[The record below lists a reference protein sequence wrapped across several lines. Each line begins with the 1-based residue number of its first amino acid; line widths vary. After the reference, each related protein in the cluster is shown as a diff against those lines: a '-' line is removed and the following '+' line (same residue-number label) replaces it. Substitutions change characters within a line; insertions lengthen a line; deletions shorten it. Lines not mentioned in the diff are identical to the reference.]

1 MIYFV
6 ILTCI
11 DVKNTPISIFVII
24 IVPLSLNSSVWNY
37 DEAISNFGQSS
48 SYQAIIRWLQGKS
61 FWCSKDQCRENI
73 ISPPLLKNYC
83 IIDPNS
89 ICVCKKWTKSRLFRY
104 CSSQK
109 LQLMN
114 GVFGNPRGWWGVSLA
129 SIHHSFPPHI
139 FYAGIWT
146 FPLQIFYFQWLLL
159 MMYLHQRKI
168 Y

>member
-1 MIYFV
+1 MSRTLPSQSLWLLICQFKCMKLWWGYFKLWPIKYLPSNYQMI
-6 ILTCI
+6 T
-11 DVKNTPISIFVII
+11 
-24 IVPLSLNSSVWNY
+24 
-37 DEAISNFGQSS
+37 GQVLLM
-48 SYQAIIRWLQGKS
+48 Y
-61 FWCSKDQCRENI
+61 CSKDQYRENI

-146 FPLQIFYFQWLLL
+146 FLLLVFYFQWLLL